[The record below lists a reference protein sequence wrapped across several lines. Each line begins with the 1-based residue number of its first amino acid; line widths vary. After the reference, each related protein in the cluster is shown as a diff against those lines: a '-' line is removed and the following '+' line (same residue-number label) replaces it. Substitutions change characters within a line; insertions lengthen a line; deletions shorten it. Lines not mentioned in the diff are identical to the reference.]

1 MKPALQGTCARP
13 SRIPVWVRIAGPVS
27 LLSTLLVATG
37 MSGFACAD
45 AGQELRAATQAP
57 LLLTQASAPRPLP
70 AALQAELDA
79 LIKGAKAEGEVSFY
93 SSATENVAKG
103 IGDAFT
109 ARFGVKYQFVRLP
122 GAQVPLRYSAEAETG
137 NFSADLMFIAG
148 SSVTFGED
156 AIKKG
161 WMDSIPNAGLPVV
174 KSGEFPAR
182 FITGPTAIVQIAPWY
197 MAFNSQKLT
206 AADAP
211 KDWMDLLNPKY
222 KGQILIPDP
231 RSSDSYLDHL
241 ALLIDKYG
249 EKFFAPFRAQ
259 NPRVYSSGVP
269 AVQAL
274 GAGEG
279 MIEVPGVPALY
290 AGIAAKGAPLVVIET
305 ELATGVEMSV
315 LITARGKA
323 KHPNAARLLANFAMT
338 QEGNKIFNSSP
349 GDVGIYDT
357 VRLPK
362 QYQPTKPNV
371 IRRQAEVIKALGVQ

>member
-1 MKPALQGTCARP
+1 MRGNKTGFAGGVKATGLLPAL
-13 SRIPVWVRIAGPVS
+13 
-27 LLSTLLVATG
+27 LLGVGLCLPLSNTAH
-37 MSGFACAD
+37 A
-45 AGQELRAATQAP
+45 QAKP
-57 LLLTQASAPRPLP
+57 LS

-79 LIKGAKAEGEVSFY
+79 LIKGAKAEGNVSFY
-93 SSATENVAKG
+93 ISATENIAKRT
-103 IGDAFT
+103 GDAF
-109 ARFGVKYQFVRLP
+109 AAKYGVKYQFVRLP
-122 GAQVPLRYSAEAETG
+122 GAQVPLRYSAEADTG
-137 NFSADLMFIAG
+137 NFSADLIFIAG
-148 SSVTFGED
+148 SSVTFGEE

-161 WMDSIPNAGLPVV
+161 WMESIPNAGLPVV

-182 FITGPTAIVQIAPWY
+182 FITGPTAIVQTAPWY
-197 MAFNSQKLT
+197 LAYNTQKLS

-231 RSSDSYLDHL
+231 RSSDSYLDHW
-241 ALLIDKYG
+241 ALLIDTYG

-259 NPRVYSSGVP
+259 NARVYSSGVP

-290 AGIAAKGAPLVVIET
+290 AGIAAKGAPIKMVET
-305 ELATGVEMSV
+305 DLATGVEMSV

-323 KHPNAARLLANFAMT
+323 KNPNAARLLANFSMT
-338 QEGNKIFNSSP
+338 TEGNAIFNSSP

-357 VRLPK
+357 VKLPK
-362 QYQPTKPNV
+362 QYQPTKPNIV
-371 IRRQAEVIKALGVQ
+371 KRRQEVLDALGIK

>member
-1 MKPALQGTCARP
+1 MTSVFYGKPARLRVSWPILCAMLLV
-13 SRIPVWVRIAGPVS
+13 SGAGP
-27 LLSTLLVATG
+27 LAH
-37 MSGFACAD
+37 AD
-45 AGQELRAATQAP
+45 AGRDAGMATQVPRVAAP
-57 LLLTQASAPRPLP
+57 LLLAQASAPRPAP
-70 AALQAELDA
+70 AAIQAELDA
-79 LIKGAKAEGEVSFY
+79 LIKAAKAEGEVSFY
-93 SSATENVAKG
+93 SSATENVAKR
-103 IGDAFT
+103 IGDAFS
-109 ARFGVKYQFVRLP
+109 AKYGVRFQFVRLP

-137 NFSADLMFIAG
+137 SFSADLIYIAG
-148 SSVTFGED
+148 SSVTFGEE

-161 WMDSIPNAGLPVV
+161 WMESIPNAGLPVV

-197 MAFNSQKLT
+197 MAYNSQKLA

-231 RSSDSYLDHL
+231 RSSDSYLDHW
-241 ALLIDKYG
+241 ALLIDTYG

-259 NPRVYSSGVP
+259 NLRVYSSGVP

-290 AGIAAKGAPLVVIET
+290 AGIAAKGAPLKMIET
-305 ELATGVEMSV
+305 DLATGVEMSV
-315 LITARGKA
+315 LLTARGKA
-323 KHPNAARLLANFAMT
+323 RHPNAARLLANFSMT
-338 QEGNKIFNSSP
+338 PEGNAIFNSSP

-357 VRLPK
+357 AKLPR
-362 QYQPTKPNV
+362 QYTPTKPAIV
-371 IRRQAEVIKALGVQ
+371 KRQAEVMKALGLQ